1 MGRALRLG
9 PGVWGYVLWDVEGD
23 SYRRRFFHLQIILYV
38 MCPIHLGL
46 DADALRVAEKKEK
59 DMSARLLIVMS
70 NLLSPHSIFIQ
81 PAEKRSIG

>member
-1 MGRALRLG
+1 MEI
-9 PGVWGYVLWDVEGD
+9 VEGK
-23 SYRRRFFHLQIILYV
+23 SRYTKCINCYLACKNWCHV
-38 MCPIHLGL
+38 N
-46 DADALRVAEKKEK
+46 DALRVAEKKEK